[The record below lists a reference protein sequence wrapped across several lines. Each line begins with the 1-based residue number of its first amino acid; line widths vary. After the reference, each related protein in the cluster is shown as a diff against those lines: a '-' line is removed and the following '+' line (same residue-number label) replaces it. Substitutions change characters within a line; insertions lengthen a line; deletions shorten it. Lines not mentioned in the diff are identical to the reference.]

1 MALVRGKHER
11 LSVVS
16 EHYRVA
22 LRDVIC
28 NERLILDSRR
38 VSRFASEI
46 VDALAYLARHGIV
59 HRNLHSRNVR
69 LDALDRVKLADF
81 GMYFVSD
88 GGREVPFFIGAP
100 GFAAPEVV
108 LRSDSPA
115 DASSGLKVDVWSL
128 GVLLLLLMC
137 GENAVVTADL
147 TDIHAAN
154 ALGTSARRHIE
165 AALNDT
171 FRLLGH
177 SPDECARQMQ
187 RIDKLIE
194 RQASGAATPF
204 SPRASSAKVVTD
216 LLDLSDMPSATSFD
230 STAAELPP
238 ASDTIET
245 MQQRRTALLN
255 SLLGPTNYSDAL
267 KSLVAVCLQPSLT
280 RPDILALQSHPAF
293 DDVPRAQWV
302 KRPVLRCLLPPN
314 SDGGAPGDTNAAFT
328 DVERWSLHEL
338 FFFWQMAGGSVEAS
352 MSEQMRARPAIQR
365 LPLVVRLR
373 GVHDDETAGPAT
385 PATAV
390 VAATP
395 ATEGDS
401 GADSANG
408 SMRSSAAT
416 TLRAPAASLSL
427 PSSAFGDGVP
437 TVLKVIDGD
446 AAAQLLPPQPTID
459 DAAPD
464 VVTSGTLTFRRHHRD
479 DALRYDE
486 RIVSLDLEQLRAI
499 LSHETLAVSAVRG
512 VAAAGGTP
520 PTTLQS
526 PGGDDTQMQTKRI
539 MAALAQLER
548 QWMAAREVFMARNG
562 ALPSLQ
568 QRRQDLDYQRVR
580 LWLYKRLLA
589 LYPLQPSRVR
599 KVLAQHAKI
608 DIQPRVRNRVWA
620 ALLEVTQE
628 QADAEWAAFDI
639 EKPGTSDHQIDL
651 DIPRCHQYHPLLS
664 SPAGHEQLRRVLR
677 YWVARN
683 EGELVYWQGLDSVLA
698 PFVGLFFGN
707 DAMAAACLQ
716 AFVRRHLARVY
727 RADNTVYLQEQ
738 LLLFR
743 QLLAYHDPPLAVHLN
758 RINFQPDLYA
768 IPWFLTL
775 FTHIL
780 PLDKIYPIWD
790 LVLVGRDGL
799 PQFFALAMMKQLRTL
814 LLPLDFNQCIML
826 FSNLPEIDIDLCLED
841 AMAMLRITPGSV
853 AVSKF
858 DDDVAVSTDTA
869 ATAGGANGASLDLDF
884 IAAPLAPAPP
894 RLDETV
900 DRWWEVRPPL
910 DELRAEITPRISL
923 HDLLSESQREG
934 GAVVFDVRQKEQF
947 QAVRFPGSFHFNI
960 LKLDDAAVANL
971 ERARGRPLV
980 VVSGRGDD
988 GYRFAGKLVQM
999 GFPYVSVLHGGFDI
1013 LLADCSPQLVR
1024 AKQ

>member
-1 MALVRGKHER
+1 VALVRGKHER
-11 LSVVS
+11 LNVVS

-28 NERLILDSRR
+28 NERLLLDARR
-38 VSRFASEI
+38 VAKFAREI
-46 VDALAYLARHGIV
+46 VDALAYLGRHGVV
-59 HRNLHSRNVR
+59 HRNLHWRNVR
-69 LDALDRVKLADF
+69 LDAMDRVKLADF

-88 GGREVPFFIGAP
+88 GGREVPFFVGAP

-108 LRSDSPA
+108 VRAEAHA
-115 DASSGLKVDVWSL
+115 DAGSGLKADVWSL

-137 GENAVVTADL
+137 GENAVVTADAVEL
-147 TDIHAAN
+147 QGGA
-154 ALGTSARRHIE
+154 SARRQIE

-187 RIDKLIE
+187 RVDKLLE
-194 RQASGAATPF
+194 RQSGMLSPTTPRRDAPPPQPPKTADLIDFSDVRDGSTNSFDVEQTAATATP
-204 SPRASSAKVVTD
+204 PPP
-216 LLDLSDMPSATSFD
+216 LLP
-230 STAAELPP
+230 
-238 ASDTIET
+238 DTVEA
-245 MQQRRTALLN
+245 MAQRRAALLA
-255 SLLGPTNYSDAL
+255 SLVGPTNYPDAL
-267 KSLVAVCLQPSLT
+267 KSLVAVCLQPSVS
-280 RPDILALQSHPAF
+280 RPDVFALQSHPAF
-293 DDVPRAQWV
+293 DDVPSAQWV
-302 KRPVLRCLLPPN
+302 KRPVLRCLLPPD
-314 SDGGAPGDTNAAFT
+314 SSGGAPGDANAAFV

-338 FFFWQMAGGSVEAS
+338 FFFWQMAGGNVEAS

-373 GVHDDETAGPAT
+373 GVHDDEPTGSAT
-385 PATAV
+385 PAVVTVTAATEEPS
-390 VAATP
+390 VAAS
-395 ATEGDS
+395 A
-401 GADSANG
+401 ADSVNG
-408 SMRSSAAT
+408 SMRSSAAAPVRPAT
-416 TLRAPAASLSL
+416 TPAQLSL
-427 PSSAFGDGVP
+427 PSSAFGDGIP
-437 TVLKVIDGD
+437 TVLKVIDGVD
-446 AAAQLLPPQPTID
+446 EED
-459 DAAPD
+459 EPD
-464 VVTSGTLTFRRHHRD
+464 VVTSGTLKFRRHRRD

-512 VAAAGGTP
+512 VAALGSP
-520 PTTLQS
+520 PPAVTV
-526 PGGDDTQMQTKRI
+526 GAGDDALQTKRV

-608 DIQPRVRNRVWA
+608 DIQPRVRSRVWA

-677 YWVARN
+677 CWVARN

-707 DAMAAACLQ
+707 DAMASACLQ

-727 RADNTVYLQEQ
+727 RADNTVFLQEQ

-799 PQFFALAMMKQLRTL
+799 PQFFALAMMKQLRNQ

-858 DDDVAVSTDTA
+858 DDADASTTA
-869 ATAGGANGASLDLDF
+869 TNGGSAGNGGGSGLDLDF
-884 IAAPLAPAPP
+884 IVAAAPPP
-894 RLDETV
+894 VVADETAA

-923 HDLLSESQREG
+923 HDMLSESQRDG
-934 GAVVFDVRQKEQF
+934 GAVVFDVRPKEQF
-947 QAVRFPGSFHFNI
+947 QAVRFPGSFHFNL

-971 ERARGRPLV
+971 ERSRGRPLV

-999 GFPYVSVLHGGFDI
+999 GFPYVSVLHGGIDI
-1013 LLADCSPQLVR
+1013 LLADCNPQLVR